1 MKKLWISRTLA
12 MLLTTAM
19 LFVGCGGVQAA
30 TMYLRKV
37 AGSVGVSD
45 SEGRKVDLLENMGLY
60 SGYGVDTQA
69 ESYAWIDLDKV
80 KLAKLDQNSEIAIE
94 KEGKSLEIEV
104 KAGSLFF
111 NVIEP
116 LAEDETME
124 IRTSNMMVGI
134 RGTCGWV
141 EVLDS
146 GHMALSLLEG
156 KVECT
161 AGGNT
166 ATVSAGERAEMS
178 PDGDISI
185 SVLYQESIPAFVQEE
200 VSGEEKLAQA
210 VGQLES
216 DPFAPY
222 ADILKPKGDGST
234 LVYAGIWDFEGDG
247 SPELLTLTLRWK
259 AADLAND
266 ELMISIYRAGP
277 DGVEHV
283 VYHDEGSV
291 HSGATYSLAESE
303 GQMFV
308 MRHSKYS
315 ERSEDSVTTSDSLV
329 WSFLGFIS
337 EKDGGQEDWGLIESL
352 RYERSS
358 SYTVSEYKSYQV
370 LHNGERQLASGGSW
384 EDCSYEDFQARLDR
398 YKEVCTLAT
407 VGEDG
412 KVTVVAPQLP

>member
-1 MKKLWISRTLA
+1 
-12 MLLTTAM
+12 
-19 LFVGCGGVQAA
+19 
-30 TMYLRKV
+30 
-37 AGSVGVSD
+37 
-45 SEGRKVDLLENMGLY
+45 
-60 SGYGVDTQA
+60 
-69 ESYAWIDLDKV
+69 
-80 KLAKLDQNSEIAIE
+80 
-94 KEGKSLEIEV
+94 
-104 KAGSLFF
+104 
-111 NVIEP
+111 
-116 LAEDETME
+116 
-124 IRTSNMMVGI
+124 
-134 RGTCGWV
+134 
-141 EVLDS
+141 
-146 GHMALSLLEG
+146 
-156 KVECT
+156 
-161 AGGNT
+161 
-166 ATVSAGERAEMS
+166 MS

-277 DGVEHV
+277 NGVEHV